1 MRLYVSC
8 PPTGTLKGLL
18 YEILLA
24 LDLELGTDF
33 YQRWLNRYPS
43 TDILLINVC
52 LILSTH
58 NVGVLVLDELQHL
71 KARGYAETETQLNF
85 FVALMNFLRV
95 PLICIGTYAARK
107 VIEGTLRDP
116 RRLSG
121 LGCIEFSRYEE
132 NEDITKTMEDYYL
145 GFLPMP
151 PDSKEEAF
159 LRSSV
164 YDIYQGIHALL
175 PNLVQ
180 RCAAEM
186 AYRGLK
192 HLTRDVLGYYQRVEL
207 KLLERPLEILRR
219 RDPDAV
225 QHYDDLVGPETLK
238 EWRAGQQ
245 KIDTERIKQGQTQ
258 TPAATTAEL
267 SRTFEAEGFPC
278 RHFTEI
284 DIAREVKRTRAIFGD
299 GDLYPAFKK
308 QGLLAGQ
315 ILRGKLTP
323 SA

>member
-1 MRLYVSC
+1 
-8 PPTGTLKGLL
+8 
-18 YEILLA
+18 
-24 LDLELGTDF
+24 
-33 YQRWLNRYPS
+33 
-43 TDILLINVC
+43 
-52 LILSTH
+52 
-58 NVGVLVLDELQHL
+58 
-71 KARGYAETETQLNF
+71 
-85 FVALMNFLRV
+85 
-95 PLICIGTYAARK
+95 
-107 VIEGTLRDP
+107 
-116 RRLSG
+116 
-121 LGCIEFSRYEE
+121 
-132 NEDITKTMEDYYL
+132 
-145 GFLPMP
+145 
-151 PDSKEEAF
+151 
-159 LRSSV
+159 
-164 YDIYQGIHALL
+164 
-175 PNLVQ
+175 
-180 RCAAEM
+180 
-186 AYRGLK
+186 
-192 HLTRDVLGYYQRVEL
+192 VLGYYQRVEL